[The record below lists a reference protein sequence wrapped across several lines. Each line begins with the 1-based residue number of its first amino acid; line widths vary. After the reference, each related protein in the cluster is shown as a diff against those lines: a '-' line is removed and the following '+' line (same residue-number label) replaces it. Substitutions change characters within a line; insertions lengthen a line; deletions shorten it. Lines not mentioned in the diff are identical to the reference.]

1 MGLIEKELIQYT
13 GLNEDELDGF
23 MIVLKNKGFLE
34 PDNSLQILLKMFE
47 ASYSKGRTD
56 LLKELSDA
64 MKGDIKYE
72 EE

>member
-1 MGLIEKELIQYT
+1 MSLIEKELMQYT

-56 LLKELSDA
+56 LLKELSEV
-64 MKGDIKYE
+64 MKGDK
-72 EE
+72 

>member
-1 MGLIEKELIQYT
+1 MSLIEKELMQYT

-23 MIVLKNKGFLE
+23 MVLLKNKGFLE

-56 LLKELSDA
+56 LLKDLSEV
-64 MKGDIKYE
+64 MKNSNN
-72 EE
+72 